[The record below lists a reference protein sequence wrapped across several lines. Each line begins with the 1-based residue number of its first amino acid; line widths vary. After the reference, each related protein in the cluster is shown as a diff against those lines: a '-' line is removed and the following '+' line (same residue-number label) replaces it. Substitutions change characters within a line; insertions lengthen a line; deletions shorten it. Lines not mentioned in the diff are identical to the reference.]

1 MSGRQMPEPGA
12 RVSVR
17 PGEWQSSPGIEGQ
30 THHTIVIVK
39 VHESHDPRFAWV
51 YGHGPDCSWSTA
63 DCAVPWCFE
72 VLVSVDVLAAAVAGQ
87 RP

>member
-17 PGEWQSSPGIEGQ
+17 PSQWQPSPGIEGQ

-51 YGHGPDCSWSTA
+51 YGHGPDCGWSTA